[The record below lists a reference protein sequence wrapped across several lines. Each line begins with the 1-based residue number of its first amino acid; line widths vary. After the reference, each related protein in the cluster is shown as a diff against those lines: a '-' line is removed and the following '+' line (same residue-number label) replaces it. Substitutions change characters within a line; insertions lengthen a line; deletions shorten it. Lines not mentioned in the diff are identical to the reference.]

1 VTWKKDN
8 ALSDKAQPEGDEQA
22 SRGILQYLVEHPD
35 AKDTIEGILKW
46 WLPDSRVWKRGE
58 VQEAL
63 DLLTSKGWLTKRGTV
78 PSRKIY
84 GINKDRLPEIT
95 RFLQQS
101 GAGS

>member
-1 VTWKKDN
+1 MTWKKDN
-8 ALSDKAQPEGDEQA
+8 ALSDKAQSEGDEQA

-63 DLLTSKGWLTKRGTV
+63 DLLTSKGWLIKRTTQ
-78 PSRKIY
+78 SKDIY
-84 GINKDRLPEIT
+84 GINIDRLEEIKI
-95 RFLQQS
+95 FLRQPR
-101 GAGS
+101 GSS